1 MCLCCAAMR
10 RSVPEPVDAA
20 FRSGLAEL
28 TTPPTVFYVNLTERC
43 QLACA
48 HCITHAPQ
56 TTAEGRARALSPRV
70 LEALAPHLAHARY
83 VGFTHSGE
91 PLLSPTLLP
100 FLETL
105 KAQRQGAPTVVHVIT
120 NGMALTERRFLE
132 LAALGL
138 CSWSFSLDGVSAA
151 SNDALRVG
159 AKVDV
164 LLPRLTAIGRLR
176 TAHHPEVRLG
186 VSCTVTRSNLDELE
200 AMVRFVAGAGLDWL
214 KLEETFPSSE
224 RARKEADIPRDEFA
238 AKVSAAVRLAEALK
252 LTLVDHTRGHE
263 VWKCDPP
270 VMDAQA
276 QAFSRADDFANR
288 LDINPCRGPW
298 EVVCIEP
305 DGEVKPQDF
314 HQPAVGSLLSEDL
327 ISLWNSPA
335 FVGRRRHALSRRRC
349 TGRPSCAAAL

>member
-1 MCLCCAAMR
+1 
-10 RSVPEPVDAA
+10 VDAA
-20 FRSGLAEL
+20 FRSGTAEL

-48 HCITHAPQ
+48 HCITQAPQ

-91 PLLSPTLLP
+91 PLLSPTLVP

-105 KAQRQGAPTVVHVIT
+105 KTQRQGAPTVVHVIT

-132 LAALGL
+132 LCALGL

-164 LLPRLTAIGRLR
+164 LMPRLRAVSRLR
-176 TAHHPEVRLG
+176 SEQHPDVRLG
-186 VSCTVTRSNLDELE
+186 VSCTVTRSNLGELE
-200 AMVRFVAGAGLDWL
+200 ELVRFVASAGLDWL
-214 KLEETFPSSE
+214 KLEETFPLNE
-224 RARKEADIPRDEFA
+224 RARSEADIPRPDFE
-238 AKVSAAVRLAEALK
+238 AKVGTAVRLAESLK
-252 LTLVDHTRGHE
+252 LTLVDHTRAHE

-270 VMDAQA
+270 VMDLR
-276 QAFSRADDFANR
+276 FSRADDFANR
-288 LDINPCRGPW
+288 LDINPCRAPW

-314 HQPAVGSLLSEDL
+314 HQPTVGSLLSEDL
-327 ISLWNSPA
+327 INLWNAPG
-335 FVGRRRHALSRRRC
+335 FVGRRRHALARRKC
-349 TGRPSCAAAL
+349 AGRPTCAAAL